1 MPTKRKIRHLGWNSV
16 KCFLTDFWRINKQ
29 NQKTQKNRKMWASV
43 FGTQKINLVESEEDE
58 YLVKITRTVSVNL
71 T

>member
-1 MPTKRKIRHLGWNSV
+1 
-16 KCFLTDFWRINKQ
+16 
-29 NQKTQKNRKMWASV
+29 MWASV
-43 FGTQKINLVESEEDE
+43 FGTQKINLVEFEEDE

>member
-1 MPTKRKIRHLGWNSV
+1 
-16 KCFLTDFWRINKQ
+16 
-29 NQKTQKNRKMWASV
+29 MWASV